1 MSVIEKKSPALD
13 ISNGKVSKIFRK
25 KKSIKPIKINLCKKY
40 FYLDNRKAINL
51 KQFNNGKILQ
61 LMESNNNKG
70 KKTDVLEQVDY
81 IMTQFERKKKEL
93 NQKKIDCIK
102 SMILNNKKI
111 PEKWIMKSNYKE
123 LLNQA
128 MEDDIVLNYA
138 IICKDI
144 HKKSA
149 GIDET
154 DESRYLNYKKNLPAE
169 KIFISYINPYSRN
182 YVDSSKRKKLIND
195 YSISLRKN
203 NHNCKRNKYSYNSHN
218 NSINNYD
225 KKNILYQKI
234 NKKNNSFGEF
244 SIEYNKLPL
253 IKNKDKIDNE
263 QNKSKKRDI
272 NDMTETKDDLMVT
285 SLYYS
290 GYNNDEKTN
299 NSYKKDLKIPELPLI

>member
-1 MSVIEKKSPALD
+1 MSILETKIKDLNTTDIKSPKKIAKKNL
-13 ISNGKVSKIFRK
+13 STPKKV
-25 KKSIKPIKINLCKKY
+25 NLCKKY
-40 FYLDNRKAINL
+40 FYINNNKNMNL
-51 KQFNNGKILQ
+51 QHFNNGRILQ
-61 LMESNNNKG
+61 LIENTNKNG
-70 KKTDVLEQVDY
+70 SGDPLEQVDHLL
-81 IMTQFERKKKEL
+81 TQLDQTREEL
-93 NQKKIDCIK
+93 NNKKVDCIK
-102 SMILNNKKI
+102 SMILNHKKV

-138 IICKDI
+138 IVCKDM

-149 GIDET
+149 GIDQT

-182 YVDSSKRKKLIND
+182 YIDSSKRKKLIND